1 MKNSIVVEELVK
13 KYEDKV
19 VVDHVSFSVAKN
31 EVFGLLGPNGA
42 GKTTILESIIGLRS
56 PTSGEI
62 YMVNEN
68 SATSRSKLLEMM
80 ALQPEEENLFPNL
93 LVRELLELF
102 ASLYEKS
109 RPVMEVLE
117 VVRLADKQNVMVKK
131 LSDGQKRRL
140 LIAVSLV
147 SDPEVLFLDEPTSS
161 LDPHAR
167 RYIWEVIKDIK
178 RRGRSVLLTTHSM
191 EEAESLCD
199 QIAILDQGKI
209 IAQGTPQE
217 LIYQHFPKQQL
228 VFEVESAPTE
238 EQLQELGV
246 DELRISETAG
256 GKKEVCITATP
267 VTRHL
272 LDSLISSKL
281 FGSVEWEKIRI
292 ESGTLEDVFI
302 ELTGKEMR
310 KCM

>member
-1 MKNSIVVEELVK
+1 MKHSIVVEELVK
-13 KYEDKV
+13 KYDDKV
-19 VVDHVSFSVAKN
+19 VVDHVSFSVSKN

-62 YMVNEN
+62 HMVNEN

-117 VVRLADKQNVMVKK
+117 VVRLADKQNMMVKK

-217 LIYQHFPKQQL
+217 LINQHSPKQQL
-228 VFEVESAPTE
+228 IFEVESAPTE
-238 EQLQELGV
+238 EQLQELGLG
-246 DELRISETAG
+246 ELLISETTG

-302 ELTGKEMR
+302 ELTGKAMK

>member
-1 MKNSIVVEELVK
+1 MKNSIVVEEFVK
-13 KYEDKV
+13 KYDDKV
-19 VVDHVSFSVAKN
+19 VVDHVSFSVAQN

-62 YMVNEN
+62 HMVNKN
-68 SATSRSKLLEMM
+68 SATSRSKLLGKI
-80 ALQPEEENLFPNL
+80 ALQPQEANLYPNL
-93 LVRELLELF
+93 RVREMLELF

-109 RPVMEVLE
+109 RPVFEVLE
-117 VVRLADKQNVMVKK
+117 VVGLADKHNVMVKK
-131 LSDGQKRRL
+131 LTDGQKRRL

-167 RYIWEVIKDIK
+167 RYIWEVIKDMK

-199 QIAILDQGKI
+199 QIAILDHGKI

-217 LIYQHFPKQQL
+217 LIYRYFPKQQL
-228 VFEVESAPTE
+228 IFEVESAPTE
-238 EQLQELGV
+238 EQFYELGV
-246 DELRISETAG
+246 NELRISETTG

-267 VTRHL
+267 VTHRL
-272 LDSLISSKL
+272 LDSLISSNL
-281 FGSVEWEKIRI
+281 FGPVEWEKIRI

-302 ELTGKEMR
+302 ELTGKTMKESV
-310 KCM
+310 

>member
-1 MKNSIVVEELVK
+1 MENSIVVEEFVK
-13 KYEDKV
+13 KYDEKV

-62 YMVNEN
+62 HMVNSN
-68 SATSRSKLLEMM
+68 SATSRSKLLGKI
-80 ALQPEEENLFPNL
+80 ALQPQEANLYPNL
-93 LVRELLELF
+93 RVREMLELF

-109 RPVMEVLE
+109 RPVFEVLE
-117 VVRLADKQNVMVKK
+117 VVGLADKQNVMVKK
-131 LSDGQKRRL
+131 LTDGQKRRL

-167 RYIWEVIKDIK
+167 RYIWKVIKDMK
-178 RRGRSVLLTTHSM
+178 KRGRSVLLTTHSM

-199 QIAILDQGKI
+199 QIAILDHGKI
-209 IAQGTPQE
+209 IAQGKPQD
-217 LIYQHFPKQQL
+217 LIFQHFPKQQL
-228 VFEVESAPTE
+228 IFEVESAPTE
-238 EQLQELGV
+238 EQLHELGV
-246 DELRISETAG
+246 NELRITETSE

-267 VTRHL
+267 ITRHL
-272 LDSLISSKL
+272 LDSLISSNL

-302 ELTGKEMR
+302 ELTGKTIRESI
-310 KCM
+310 